1 MWKSLFGSNT
11 QHGGT
16 LTISPQDKAMA
27 DMEKRN
33 DKIYEAFLATHE
45 ERLGKLKEQNKILEQ
60 MLEATQQGKQLSPSN
75 LPFKV
80 GTSPQQQ
87 KYYTQQQPGSAQQY
101 GNGVGMSPPPP
112 YSAFPPQQQ
121 QGEFLSASEYFGR
134 GMDKHSKR
142 DIGAFSDLWKALSL
156 GEVKAAIPLADC
168 YMHGTVVKQNIALS
182 GILLKIYDRCKVAP
196 WNISNIMQEQQ
207 QVEQTWEPAMRAAVE
222 VYARKG
228 CSYMASMKQQLNPNQ
243 KVNAAVA
250 MQNLEKLWNNVEF
263 NPELAKCIKFFSRT
277 GNYSIEQLI
286 ESGFRSDKTL
296 KNQNQQLRPE
306 YCSAREEG
314 ADDFASTEF
323 ELLVKLGVPVSVL
336 GVSDH
341 HDEVDAG
348 I

>member
-1 MWKSLFGSNT
+1 MWKSLFGSDSK
-11 QHGGT
+11 QGGT
-16 LTISPQDKAMA
+16 LTVRPQDKAMS
-27 DMEKRN
+27 DMESRN
-33 DKIYEAFLATHE
+33 DKVYEAFLATHP
-45 ERLGKLKEQNKILEQ
+45 ERLGQLKERTKLLEQ
-60 MLEATQQGKQLSPSN
+60 MVIATQQGQQIGAPPPPP
-75 LPFKV
+75 LP
-80 GTSPQQQ
+80 QQ
-87 KYYTQQQPGSAQQY
+87 KYYTQQHPGSAQQY
-101 GNGVGMSPPPP
+101 GNGMGMPPP

-142 DIGAFSDLWKALSL
+142 DIGAFSDLWKAFAL
-156 GEVKAAIPLADC
+156 GEVRAAIPLADC
-168 YMHGTVVKQNIALS
+168 YMHGTVVKQNTALS

-196 WNISNIMQEQQ
+196 WNIGNLMQEQQ

-243 KVNAAVA
+243 KVNQGFAL
-250 MQNLEKLWNNVEF
+250 QKLEEFWSNVEF

-314 ADDFASTEF
+314 GDDFTTTEF
-323 ELLVKLGVPVSVL
+323 ELLAKLGVPVI
-336 GVSDH
+336 GVNDH
-341 HDEVDAG
+341 HDEGDA
-348 I
+348 